1 MEWMIDTG
9 MCGHIGCSPSDLR
22 KVLEAAADHFES
34 TMPDVAVRAV
44 MMSVDR
50 TNLDPT
56 KNPAAGQL
64 NLELAQKC
72 AKATEAVQRRMP
84 IARAQ
89 MAACID
95 VAEQLAKQLEG
106 NVTVTLSGHQSAR
119 HPSGVP
125 TRFLV
130 AVDLALPEE

>member
-9 MCGHIGCSPSDLR
+9 MCGQAGCAPSDLR
-22 KVLEAAADHFES
+22 KVLEAAADHYEA

-50 TNLDPT
+50 ANLDPT
-56 KNPAAGQL
+56 KNPTAGQL

-72 AKATEAVQRRMP
+72 AKATEAVQKRLP
-84 IARAQ
+84 VARAQ
-89 MAACID
+89 MDACIA
-95 VAEQLAKQLEG
+95 VAEQLAMQLQG
-106 NVTVTLSGHQSAR
+106 NVTATLSGHQSLR